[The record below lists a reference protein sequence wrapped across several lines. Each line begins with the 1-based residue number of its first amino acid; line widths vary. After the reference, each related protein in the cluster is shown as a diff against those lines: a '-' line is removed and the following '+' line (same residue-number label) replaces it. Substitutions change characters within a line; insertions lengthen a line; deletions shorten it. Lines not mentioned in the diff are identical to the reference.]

1 MFLSALLNSLGQHVR
16 RQTRRSFPR
25 ASSVVVE
32 LCEERLVL
40 SNLSLI
46 PPIAP
51 SNGQPN
57 PPGKMNPL
65 TSIPRLDSQPGAPVT
80 IYLDFDGHTE
90 TQDWPNSR
98 SDGQNGP
105 VVTPVFDVDNDLTTF
120 SDEELRMIEE
130 VWYRVSEDFVPFNVN
145 VTTVDPGVYRD
156 FEGILVSFGGNGSW
170 IGSPGGIA
178 YLNSFNG
185 GPVNTSYVFTDNTG
199 RGGSDHM
206 KGTAMAASHEVGH
219 MLGLNHNA
227 VYDANGNLTAQ
238 YDPGRPDLG
247 PIMGAPY
254 SSERETWSN
263 APDNSG
269 PNNLQ
274 DDLLII
280 TGTRNRTI
288 QFRTDDHGNTRQT
301 ATNIVVTSP
310 AVSGS
315 GIIERND
322 DIDMFRFQTD
332 TGTIS
337 FSAEGLNL
345 QTVFNLANVNY
356 GTNLDLVLRLYDS
369 NGVQIASSDP
379 ANSLFASIT
388 ASVNQGTYYLGVS
401 GSGQYGAIGQ
411 YTFAG
416 TVIPLPAIPTM
427 LGPTGE
433 QSSPTPVFS
442 WTVGAN
448 SVAYELEVDNLT
460 TGQMG
465 YYTRTVVANT
475 HTAESQF
482 PEGEYQARVRTVA
495 ANGSKSGWSNVI
507 QFSVDVPNPSVPT
520 IRRPTGDTGDSFPAF
535 EWTTSTNGSYYTL
548 EVHQLLNADATSRV
562 IFKTNY
568 TSTTYTHFSPL
579 KDATYTA
586 RVQAFNSIGEASAW
600 SDTVT
605 FTIDA
610 PIPLAP
616 RLTAP
621 SAVTTGINPRFVWT
635 PVDGAARYDLWVNS
649 LTENKSQYLR
659 RESLPKD
666 PNYFDPPRF
675 AQGNYVAW
683 IRAYNGNDE
692 ASPWSAPYNFTVDVL
707 PPTTPV
713 MTGPVGESN
722 SLTITTINPT
732 FTWTAA
738 TRAVRYDLWVN
749 NMSTLQAQIIRRS
762 DITTN
767 SFTSISNLPQGN
779 YRAWVRGI
787 NSANEYG
794 EWSRMYEFSID
805 EATPETPTLI
815 GPVANP
821 AGSVEDANPT
831 FVWTS
836 KVRAPYYELQVD
848 NVSLNQKNVIA
859 VKGITEESYTIPNA
873 QRFGEYTYLARVR
886 GYNLSGDVSDWSPSF
901 RIRIDVPSPT
911 TPSILGPQNSS
922 SDRTPQFSWVHTK
935 SSFRYEILVRD
946 LERNENIVLNVVTF
960 TVNPEQTEAYYVLPD
975 AQAFRPGTYR
985 FWIRA
990 FNSLGQSSS
999 WSAAQAFVITAS
1011 NELELNFDAVGLN
1024 LFAEADAD
1032 HNPDVMI
1039 GTARRVADLEES
1051 SNPPATAHAD
1061 RLSVVPVAQVMVV
1074 DEQDAAAVDAAL
1086 EMVANP
1092 ASDFAAAFEV
1102 ALSSNRSDK
1111 KQI

>member
-1 MFLSALLNSLGQHVR
+1 MFLSALLNSLGQNVR
-16 RQTRRSFPR
+16 RQSRRSNLR
-25 ASSVVVE
+25 TSSVVVE

-40 SNLSLI
+40 SNLSLF

-57 PPGKMNPL
+57 PPGISNPL
-65 TSIPRLDSQPGAPVT
+65 TSIPQLNSLPGAPVT

-98 SDGQNGP
+98 SDGQSGP

-130 VWYRVSEDFVPFNVN
+130 VWYRVSEDFSPFNIN
-145 VTTVDPGVYRD
+145 VTTVDPGTYRD
-156 FEGILVSFGGNGSW
+156 FEAILVSFGGDGAW

-199 RGGSDHM
+199 RGGIDHM

-219 MLGLNHNA
+219 MLGLNHHA
-227 VYDANGNLTAQ
+227 VYDANGTMTAQ
-238 YDPGRPDLG
+238 YDSGRPDLG

-254 SSERETWSN
+254 GSERETWSN

-269 PNNLQ
+269 PNNFQ
-274 DDLLII
+274 DDLVII

-301 ATNIVVTSP
+301 ATNLMVSSP
-310 AVSGS
+310 VVSGS
-315 GIIERND
+315 GVIERND

-337 FSAEGLNL
+337 FSVDGLNL
-345 QTVFNLANVNY
+345 RTVFNLTNVNY
-356 GTNLDLVLRLYDS
+356 GTNLDLVLRLYDA
-369 NGVQIASSDP
+369 NGALVASSDP
-379 ANSLFASIT
+379 ANSLSASVT

-401 GSGQYGAIGQ
+401 GTGQYGAIGQ
-411 YTFAG
+411 YSFTG

-427 LGPTGE
+427 LSPTGE
-433 QSSPTPVFS
+433 QSSPAPVFS

-460 TGQMG
+460 TGQTA
-465 YYTRTVVANT
+465 YYARTVVANT
-475 HTAESQF
+475 HIAEVQF

-495 ANGSKSGWSNVI
+495 ANGSRSGWSNVI
-507 QFSVDVPNPSVPT
+507 EFSIDVPNPSVPT
-520 IRRPTGDTGDSFPAF
+520 IRRPTGDTGDSFPTF
-535 EWTTSTNGSYYTL
+535 EWTTSSNGSYYTL
-548 EVHQLLNADATSRV
+548 EVHEQLSADSTSRV

-568 TSTTYTHFSPL
+568 SSTTYTHFSPL
-579 KDATYTA
+579 KDATYSA
-586 RVQAFNSIGEASAW
+586 RVQAFNLIGEASAW

-610 PIPLAP
+610 PIPAAP

-621 SAVTTGINPRFVWT
+621 SSVTTGINPRHVWT

-666 PNYFDPPRF
+666 KNYFDPPRF

-683 IRAYNGNDE
+683 VRAINGNGE
-692 ASPWSAPYNFTVDVL
+692 AGPWSVPYNYTVDVL
-707 PPTTPV
+707 PPTTSM
-713 MTGPVGESN
+713 MTGPVGEGN
-722 SLTITTINPT
+722 SLTVATINPT

-805 EATPETPTLI
+805 EATPDTPTLI

-821 AGSVEDANPT
+821 AGSVENANPT

-836 KVRAPYYELQVD
+836 KVKAPFYELQID
-848 NVSLNQKNVIA
+848 NVSLNQKNVIS

-873 QRFGEYTYLARVR
+873 QRFGEYTYQARVR
-886 GYNLSGDVSDWSPSF
+886 GYNLSGDLSDWSPSF

-911 TPSILGPQNSS
+911 TPAILGPKDSS
-922 SDRTPQFSWVHTK
+922 NDRTPQFSWVHTK

-1011 NELELNFDAVGLN
+1011 NDLELNFDAAGLS
-1024 LFAEADAD
+1024 LFAKVDGEQ
-1032 HNPDVMI
+1032 NPEHFLL
-1039 GTARRVADLEES
+1039 TARRAADTQQSLEAPG
-1051 SNPPATAHAD
+1051 NAQPMMTAPVPA
-1061 RLSVVPVAQVMVV
+1061 AQVMA
-1074 DEQDAAAVDAAL
+1074 DDQDSAAVDAAMEL
-1086 EMVANP
+1086 VANP
-1092 ASDFAAAFEV
+1092 ASDFAAAFE
-1102 ALSSNRSDK
+1102 AAPGNSQSEK
-1111 KQI
+1111 KRI